1 VGSPPV
7 AAPLAPPASILPLT
21 ARTGVL
27 DRGVDDDDDD
37 EEEEEEV
44 ELEVEVGVLVAV
56 AA

>member
-1 VGSPPV
+1 MGSPPG

-21 ARTGVL
+21 TRTGVL

-37 EEEEEEV
+37 DDDDEV